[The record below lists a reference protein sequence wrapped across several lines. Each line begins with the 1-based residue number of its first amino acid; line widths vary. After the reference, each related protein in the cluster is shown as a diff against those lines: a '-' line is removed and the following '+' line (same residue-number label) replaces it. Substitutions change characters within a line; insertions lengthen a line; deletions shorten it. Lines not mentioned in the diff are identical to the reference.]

1 MTENLRTAA
10 ERFQAEAFRR
20 QAEAAI
26 SQGVP
31 EQQPSQPVTAP
42 GNRGGLSGAALD
54 GLLLGGGDEY
64 LAGLAAALG
73 VQPDGQGGAQWFQYD
88 VPLSERYETALNQIR
103 AEQSAY
109 SEGSPGMALT
119 AEIVGALA
127 PALLPAGQVGTALRS
142 GSTPVRMASG
152 AAAGG
157 AMAGIY
163 GFNEGEGGLANRA
176 EGAADAAPIGA
187 MFGAAAPL
195 IGQGLQAYLNRRA
208 GTAAIRN
215 AASGA
220 LPSSELR
227 AAGNALYQ
235 QADDAGVRISPEAFR
250 SMSGRLTAEMMDG
263 GLDATQGRLGL
274 TPNSA
279 RLAQLL
285 DEAAQQGDGVPLSAV
300 QRLRQQ
306 AQIPA
311 GDIANRTEAAL
322 GSRAVTALDDFMENL
337 SPAQVSMGDGEAAS
351 RALSQARDVW
361 ARLRRSELLEE
372 VIDRSQNYRSGPEA
386 GLRAGFQSLLNNRRL
401 MRGFSEA
408 EVAAM
413 RRVVNSRDFNTILR
427 QLGRFGLAI
436 NGGSSGLGAALGA
449 GAGGIAGGPV
459 GAIAVPA
466 AATAARLASERSTTN
481 AAQLARNLVA
491 AGGVQQLPVAS
502 STPRNALEA
511 LLRRGGAAASN

>member
-1 MTENLRTAA
+1 MTENLRAAA

-20 QAEAAI
+20 QAEAAL
-26 SQGVP
+26 
-31 EQQPSQPVTAP
+31 A
-42 GNRGGLSGAALD
+42 GGAEPAGQTGQVRHTGGMSGAALD
-54 GLLLGGGDEY
+54 GVLFGGGDEY
-64 LAGLAAALG
+64 LAGLAAAFG
-73 VQPDGQGGAQWFQYD
+73 VQPDGQGGARWFQYD
-88 VPLSERYETALNQIR
+88 LPIAERYETALNQIR
-103 AEQSAY
+103 AEQRAY
-109 SEGSPGMALT
+109 SDENPGRALT
-119 AEIVGALA
+119 AELTGALST
-127 PALLPAGQVGTALRS
+127 ALVPAGQIGAATRM
-142 GSTPVRMASG
+142 GSTPARMATG

-163 GFNEGEGGLANRA
+163 GFNEGEGGVSNRA
-176 EGAADAAPIGA
+176 EGAADAAP
-187 MFGAAAPL
+187 FGALFGATAPL
-195 IGQGLQAYLNRRA
+195 IGRGLEAYLNRRA
-208 GTAAIRN
+208 GTTALRN
-215 AASGA
+215 AASQA
-220 LPSSELR
+220 LPRAELR

-235 QADDAGVRISPEAFR
+235 RADDAGVAVAPEAFR
-250 SMSGRLTAEMMDG
+250 SMSARLTAEMLDG

-285 DEAAQQGDGVPLSAV
+285 DEAAQQGDGIPLSTV

-322 GSRAVTALDDFMENL
+322 GSRAVAALDDFMENL
-337 SPAQVSMGDGEAAS
+337 SPDQVSMGNGEAAS
-351 RALSQARDVW
+351 AALSQARDVW

-372 VIDRSQNYRSGPEA
+372 VIDRAQNYRSGPEA

-427 QLGRFGLAI
+427 QLGRFGLAL

-449 GAGGIAGGPV
+449 GAGGIAGGPI

-466 AATAARLASERSTTN
+466 AATAARLASERATTN
-481 AAQLARNLVA
+481 AAQLARNVVA
-491 AGGVQQLPVAS
+491 AGGVQNLPVVSPA
-502 STPRNALEA
+502 PRNALEA
-511 LLRRGGAAASN
+511 ILRRGGAVASN